1 MKEAVLIL
9 QSGKCA
15 WAKCYA
21 CGWGRIDYGKPD
33 LHKLKKQVDAFFS
46 KLKDV
51 GRVKIFCSGSF
62 FDDNQFP
69 EGIRE
74 YIAKKCKEKNIKE
87 LVVESR
93 PEFISEEKIK
103 PLLKY
108 VKLTVAIGLEAAD
121 NKVLEKYQKGF
132 TVEDYINAAQLLKKL
147 GCKVRTYLMVNLP
160 FVKNHKALLKKSFE
174 LAKKYSDEIVIINT
188 FPHSKSLLFELW
200 IQGKWKPM
208 DKEEF
213 EELVK
218 PYKKY
223 KNVEFDFNNFAFE
236 PKFPK
241 HMRKLLK
248 GVGKEFL
255 LHPYYEVW
263 QDYICRFYEK
273 PHDKKYALFIP
284 CTYTK
289 PYFKSKLHKE
299 ILKIVPKD
307 FHLIVISSPGVIPYE
322 FVNKYP
328 FNAYDWPEW
337 EETEEIK
344 KLYIKVTQ
352 KRIEN
357 YLKKHKYEK
366 YFVFLKPTS
375 ESFIALKKACKKL
388 GIELINCLKPET
400 WEKIKE
406 RKNPLLSEEAL
417 RDLKE
422 CIEKHC
428 GKKK

>member
-1 MKEAVLIL
+1 MKEKILIL

-15 WAKCYA
+15 WGKCYA
-21 CGWGRIDYGKPD
+21 CGWGKINYGKPD
-33 LHKLKKQVDAFFS
+33 LHKLKRKIDEFFKS
-46 KLKDV
+46 IPSGVK
-51 GRVKIFCSGSF
+51 RVKIFCSGSF
-62 FDDNQFP
+62 FDNDQFP
-69 EGIRE
+69 SVIRE
-74 YIAKKCKEKNIKE
+74 YIAKKCKEKNVKE

-93 PEFISEEKIK
+93 PEFIEEEKIK
-103 PLLKY
+103 PILKH
-108 VKLTVAIGLEAAD
+108 VKLIVAIGLETAD

-132 TVEDYINAAQLLKKL
+132 YVEDYIKACELLKKF
-147 GCKVRTYLMVNLP
+147 GCKVRTYIMVNLP
-160 FVKNHKALLKKSFE
+160 FVKNQEELLKKSFQI
-174 LAKKYSDEIVIINT
+174 AKKYSDEIVIINT
-188 FPHSKSLLFELW
+188 FPHSRSELFELW
-200 IQGKWKPM
+200 IKGKWRPL

-213 EELVK
+213 EKLVK

-223 KNVEFDFNNFAFE
+223 KNVEFDFSNFAFE
-236 PKFPK
+236 PKIPK
-241 HMRKLLK
+241 DMQKPLK

-255 LHPYYEVW
+255 LHPYYEIW

-273 PHDKKYALFIP
+273 PKEKKYALFIP

-289 PYFKSKLHKE
+289 PYYKSKLHKE

-344 KLYIKVTQ
+344 KLYIKVTK

-357 YLKKHKYEK
+357 YLKKHSYRK

-375 ESFIALKKACKKL
+375 ESYIALKKACEKL
-388 GIELINCLKPET
+388 GIKLIDCLRKET
-400 WEKIKE
+400 WEKIKD
-406 RKNPLLSEEAL
+406 RKNPLLSDEAL
-417 RDLKE
+417 KDLKE
-422 CIEKHC
+422 CI
-428 GKKK
+428 KK